1 MSLDESNLWAAA
13 FPACVC
19 RIPAAFPI
27 LRLLPRRGRWKGI
40 VGRHQVA
47 ASGLGPGIGGSA
59 AGTET
64 GLSLVFLSQV
74 LQIDRRTDDPPA
86 GEPLDSPAGI
96 P

>member
-1 MSLDESNLWAAA
+1 MSLDEFNLWAAA

-19 RIPAAFPI
+19 TKSPWRSPPYGCS
-27 LRLLPRRGRWKGI
+27 RGGGGGRDRR
-40 VGRHQVA
+40 VA
-47 ASGLGPGIGGSA
+47 ASGLSPCIGGSA

-64 GLSLVFLSQV
+64 RLSNVFLSQV

>member
-1 MSLDESNLWAAA
+1 MPNPRGVPHPTAAA
-13 FPACVC
+13 EEGAVE
-19 RIPAAFPI
+19 
-27 LRLLPRRGRWKGI
+27 GI